1 MAYRPTVLERLGLSD
16 WFTQPS
22 RMILRHLERRP
33 WRAFFS
39 SFGMAMAVAIL
50 MLGRFSADSLN
61 YLLEAQFFISQRQD
75 VNVSLLE
82 PTSMSGLYEI
92 QHLTGALFVEPRRIV
107 PVRVRHDQIH
117 RRTIIQGLVDEP
129 QLNHLVDKNLQ
140 PVPLPKEGIVM
151 NSKLAELLGVKLG
164 DNLSVEVLEGSRR
177 IRDVPITGLTTEFLG
192 TMCYM
197 NLQALNHLL
206 GEGDSLTEAYL
217 KADDNKID
225 ELYRRLKDAPRVA
238 NVAIKKVSIKSFRE
252 TVMENML
259 QMQFFNVIFACI
271 IAFGVVYN
279 TARIALSE
287 RGRELASLRV
297 LGLTRREIS
306 FILLGEL
313 AVLTLM
319 ALPLGIAMGWLLVK
333 VLCMFLDTEMYR
345 IPFVVAPATYGFSVT
360 IVIVAAILSG
370 LVVRR
375 RLDQLDL
382 IGVLKT
388 RE

>member
-1 MAYRPTVLERLGLSD
+1 
-16 WFTQPS
+16 
-22 RMILRHLERRP
+22 
-33 WRAFFS
+33 
-39 SFGMAMAVAIL
+39 VA
-50 MLGRFSADSLN
+50 
-61 YLLEAQFFISQRQD
+61 
-75 VNVSLLE
+75 
-82 PTSMSGLYEI
+82 
-92 QHLTGALFVEPRRIV
+92 
-107 PVRVRHDQIH
+107 
-117 RRTIIQGLVDEP
+117 
-129 QLNHLVDKNLQ
+129 
-140 PVPLPKEGIVM
+140 LPEEGIVL
-151 NSKLAELLGVKLG
+151 NSKLAELLGVKPG
-164 DNLSVEVLEGSRR
+164 DNLSIEVLEGSRR

-197 NLQALNHLL
+197 NLRALNRLL

-217 KADDNKID
+217 KADDNKVD
-225 ELYRRLKDAPRVA
+225 DLYRRLKDAPRVA
-238 NVAIKKVSIKSFRE
+238 NVAIKKVAIKSFRD

-297 LGLTRREIS
+297 LGLTRGEIS

-313 AVLTLM
+313 AILTLM
-319 ALPLGIAMGWLLVK
+319 ALPLGIVMGWVLVK

-345 IPFVVAPATYGFSVT
+345 IPFIVEPATYGFSVT
-360 IVIVAAILSG
+360 VVIVAAILSG